1 MLRSLVGIIAK
12 ALSQG
17 LSWRRSLA
25 LSEWVSV
32 TITWLVAA
40 GGISVLLTFNRF
52 KCFLCWWG

>member
-1 MLRSLVGIIAK
+1 MGIIAK

-25 LSEWVSV
+25 LREWVSV